1 MDLAA
6 SVVSTGWAAG
16 INAYLTVAV
25 LGLLGRAGVGE
36 VPSELTSDGV
46 IIAAL
51 VMTAV
56 EFVLDKIPY
65 VDNLWDL
72 VGTAVRP
79 AVASWIGVG
88 LAGEADVQGL
98 DEALTVAGSGGIALA
113 SHGVKSGLRLAIN
126 TSPEPF
132 SNIITSVAED
142 IAVAGVTLFALEYPV
157 AAALIAAFLLIT
169 GALLVWFLFSRIK
182 RVAAYL
188 RTRYIRAGPT

>member
-36 VPSELTSDGV
+36 VPVELTSDGV

-51 VMTAV
+51 VMSAV

-72 VGTAVRP
+72 ISTAVRP
-79 AVASWIGVG
+79 AVASWVGVG

-98 DEALTVAGSGGIALA
+98 DEALTVVGSGGIALA

-132 SNIITSVAED
+132 SNIITSLGED
-142 IAVAGVTLFALEYPV
+142 FAVAGVTWFALEYPV
-157 AAALIAAFLLIT
+157 AAALIATFFLIT

-182 RVAAYL
+182 KVFLFL
-188 RTRYIRAGPT
+188 RARYARAGPS